1 MARRCWSTLEGSLPA
16 VRAIPMPSQP
26 ACASPALGVRRHMVG
41 LGLRQRVRF
50 LPWLLVLCI
59 VSAHATS
66 AVEAAAHHAVATE
79 GEAARRRAFS
89 QPTAFAEGRPR
100 ALANL
105 GETAAAVKHLP
116 AASCGGRGELGNWAA
131 HNSAQAHPAPS
142 EGEEGVAPSL
152 VELSTSASSASSAG
166 AASAAELRAVYLEF
180 ALRERLLATSR
191 ERASK
196 ASAGSLKRLRPV
208 SFTLRESHGGR
219 NLSLPPLVP
228 PPESPY
234 SSSLRSALSF
244 LRSSFL

>member
-1 MARRCWSTLEGSLPA
+1 MAHHCWSTLACGLPGL
-16 VRAIPMPSQP
+16 RASPMPSRP
-26 ACASPALGVRRHMVG
+26 TCALATLGVRRRMDG
-41 LGLRQRVRF
+41 LGLRQRAQF

-89 QPTAFAEGRPR
+89 QPTAFAEGRPL
-100 ALANL
+100 ALAA
-105 GETAAAVKHLP
+105 GETAAAVQHLP
-116 AASCGGRGELGNWAA
+116 AASCGGSGELGKWVD
-131 HNSAQAHPAPS
+131 HSSAQAHPAPS
-142 EGEEGVAPSL
+142 EGVAPSL
-152 VELSTSASSASSAG
+152 VELGTTVSSASSGG
-166 AASAAELRAVYLEF
+166 AASAAELRAAYLEF

-196 ASAGSLKRLRPV
+196 ARAGGLKRLRPV

-234 SSSLRSALSF
+234 SSSLASALSF
-244 LRSSFL
+244 LRSSLL